1 MFLKKLYLP
10 SGSENSCFKIGF
22 ELLFFNTLKVYLYV
36 QYGFFIFLFNVSL
49 LSTKLCCVKTASAR
63 TDVLSSVLCSM
74 VTLT

>member
-1 MFLKKLYLP
+1 MFLKNSTCLLVVRILALKLALNY
-10 SGSENSCFKIGF
+10 
-22 ELLFFNTLKVYLYV
+22 FFNTLKVYLYV
-36 QYGFFIFLFNVSL
+36 QYVFFCFFYVSL